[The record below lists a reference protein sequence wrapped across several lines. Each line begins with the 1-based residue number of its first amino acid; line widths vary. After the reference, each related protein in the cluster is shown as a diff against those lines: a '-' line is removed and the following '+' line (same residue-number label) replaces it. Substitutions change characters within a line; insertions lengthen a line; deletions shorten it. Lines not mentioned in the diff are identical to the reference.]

1 MADVKQIY
9 SIVNSIASQALGR
22 SVVVDTDTSFVNLG
36 TEILSSDKNVDAW
49 FNALVDRIGRTVMAM
64 REYKANNAELKRDP
78 IEFGVVLQKLSVQMP
93 DAKKN
98 TTWNKQSEAASNPFD
113 KSAMTIKQKLFTDF
127 STWEVDGTIP
137 DMQLQTAFTSAS
149 AMAALIDAIFTA
161 MYNSLELAYQNT
173 ANLCRANFM
182 ALRKNKGYNLL
193 NMYNTETNHS
203 LTVAS
208 ALIDPDFLRYSSM
221 MINLVSNRMAVLSR
235 TFNDGSIDRF
245 TSRDMQIINI
255 LADFNSRFTSY
266 LQADTFHKELVALP
280 NFKAVPYWQGSG
292 TNWSFADVSSIKVQP
307 ANAELPIQ
315 MANVVAC
322 IYDRDAMGVT
332 IDKRRTKSIYN
343 PKDEYTNYFMKAEM
357 GFYNDLSE
365 NGVVF
370 YLEEV

>member
-9 SIVNSIASQALGR
+9 SIVNSIASQALGK

-98 TTWNKQSEAASNPFD
+98 TTWNKQSDAASNPFD

-292 TNWSFADVSSIKVQP
+292 TNWSFEDVSSIKVQP
-307 ANAELPIQ
+307 ANADTPIQ
-315 MANVVAC
+315 LSNIVAC

-365 NGVVF
+365 NGVLF